1 MRIKFHTSAGI
12 EPTPSCLPG
21 ERLDHYTTEAAA
33 IKSGCHQET
42 ISQCE
47 SAPCINSGRCTD
59 GWNRYICDCTGT
71 SYSGPICAN
80 DDLSVSYN
88 GSQYTLITMPHEV
101 QSQVEDIVLRFR
113 TARPNG
119 FLFSTSSEESPDRLQ
134 AAIIN
139 GRLVV
144 TIKVGDK
151 DKTIHSGH
159 NLHDNLWHSL
169 KYTRRA
175 MNLLIQ
181 LDHLPHVKMEVS
193 LGKQGVLQYHNLH
206 LGSFVHAEEEIQMT
220 NSIPNFI
227 GSIQKF
233 EFNRE
238 RYLDLAWNS
247 ALQLGPNETPLI
259 RTTGHFAPREQRF
272 VHHAITFRSRQT
284 YVALPTLQAFQST
297 SIYFQL
303 KTRER
308 DALLLYNAGR
318 EADFLAVELVAGH
331 VQLIINLGDGPVRI
345 KDYARTSINDN
356 KWHAISITRP
366 YPNVHSLSVDDVIA
380 TAATSSMA
388 ATLDL
393 TSLFYIGGIPKEVY
407 LTLPKDLHARHG
419 FEGCLAS
426 LEING
431 NAPDLTTD
439 PLIPSSLTTPGCLGH
454 NNKCSQHVCAN
465 RGVCVQQWNSF
476 TCDCDMTSYTGPTC
490 SDESVAYE
498 FGPERGIITFVFPE
512 DRRPEMKSD
521 VLAFAF
527 ITNHHDAVIL
537 RVESAT
543 SNDYIEVEIVE
554 GNIFVVYNMG
564 TNDNPIGETFVKVN
578 DGFYHVVRFTRNAAN
593 STLQLDDFNLQTNFP
608 SGNQLSVFNSVGN
621 IQIGGKW
628 NRSKQRIERPFSG
641 VIAGLVLNGQ
651 RVLDLAADKD
661 PRTQIRGDVTLV
673 TSLHERIREPLL
685 QKMQQTPPDHSP
697 GGSDDL
703 VFSGAGSGCPNDDE
717 DSCTPSF
724 DTSPGDDL
732 ITPVYVPPTPR
743 SKKPLEPQCR
753 DDDEDCVTDGS
764 GDDRDDVSTPELPS
778 SKSPASPPPSPD
790 LSSESYPN
798 ITEPSRVYTDVTS
811 SSSSSST
818 SYSSSTTTALSTT
831 VFNNEV
837 IGQQIHTTQPQEET
851 TGTHTGPEILKTPGP
866 QVVTPTDLTITNSTS
881 FSDTTTSSKA
891 YNVTHIVDIS
901 VTHTDPT
908 TTTTTI
914 TSRINVAQSPLPPP
928 PTYMYPPP
936 PFTYPPHVINKNQIN
951 SETAEATAFVILVIA
966 GTLIAIILVILL
978 ILKLKQNTDHIYTM
992 DETKTSAVA
1001 HGHHQALL
1009 SNSMMPCSPPPL
1021 HSGYNNNNMNP
1032 NSSIYNSN
1040 TGDVRPMK
1048 RQAGHVKEWY
1058 V

>member
-1 MRIKFHTSAGI
+1 MTCRLVTTDPNTLSSQCPTRYIKFIATHPLLQMTFVTRI
-12 EPTPSCLPG
+12 PSLHHNAPG
-21 ERLDHYTTEAAA
+21 SISSGKNKYEIKAA
-33 IKSGCHQET
+33 
-42 ISQCE
+42 QC
-47 SAPCINSGRCTD
+47 
-59 GWNRYICDCTGT
+59 Y
-71 SYSGPICAN
+71 
-80 DDLSVSYN
+80 
-88 GSQYTLITMPHEV
+88 V
-101 QSQVEDIVLRFR
+101 Q
-113 TARPNG
+113 N
-119 FLFSTSSEESPDRLQ
+119 SSEESPDRLQ
-134 AAIIN
+134 MAVIN

-144 TIKVGDK
+144 TLKVGNK
-151 DKTIHSGH
+151 DKTINTGF
-159 NLHDNLWHSL
+159 NLHDNLWHSVR
-169 KYTRRA
+169 YTRRL
-175 MNLLIQ
+175 MNLLVQ
-181 LDHLPHVKMEVS
+181 LDHTPHVKMEVP
-193 LGKQGVLQYHNLH
+193 LGKQGVLQYHNIH

-233 EFNRE
+233 VFNNE
-238 RYLDLAWNS
+238 KYLELAWDS
-247 ALQLGPNETPLI
+247 ALQL
-259 RTTGHFAPREQRF
+259 
-272 VHHAITFRSRQT
+272 
-284 YVALPTLQAFQST
+284 ALPTLQAFQAT
-297 SIYFQL
+297 RIYFQL

-318 EADFLAVELVAGH
+318 ESDFLAVELVAGH

-366 YPNVHSLSVDDVIA
+366 YPNIHSLSVDDVIA
-380 TAATSSMA
+380 TASTSSMA

-393 TSLFYIGGIPKEVY
+393 SSLLYIGGIPKEVY

-490 SDESVAYE
+490 SDE
-498 FGPERGIITFVFPE
+498 
-512 DRRPEMKSD
+512 MKSD

-527 ITNHHDAVIL
+527 ITSHHDAVIL
-537 RVESAT
+537 RIESAS

-564 TNDNPIGETFVKVN
+564 TTDNPIGETFVKVN
-578 DGFYHVVRFTRNAAN
+578 DGFYHVVRFTRNGAN

-608 SGNQLSVFNSVGN
+608 SGNQLSVFNSVAN
-621 IQIGGKW
+621 IQVGGKW
-628 NRSKQRIERPFSG
+628 NRAKQRIERPFNG
-641 VIAGLVLNGQ
+641 VLAGLVLNGQ

-661 PRTQIRGDVTLV
+661 PRTQIRGDVNLLKTL
-673 TSLHERIREPLL
+673 HDRIREPWLN
-685 QKMQQTPPDHSP
+685 KMQQTPPDHSP
-697 GGSDDL
+697 GVSDDL

-743 SKKPLEPQCR
+743 TKKPKEPQCR

-764 GDDRDDVSTPELPS
+764 GDDRDDLSTPELP
-778 SKSPASPPPSPD
+778 PSEGPD
-790 LSSESYPN
+790 LTPSESYPN
-798 ITEPSRVYTDVTS
+798 ITDISTKVGSDVTSSTFSS

-818 SYSSSTTTALSTT
+818 STSTALSTT
-831 VFNNEV
+831 VFNNDV
-837 IGQQIHTTQPQEET
+837 IGQQILTTLPQEET

-866 QVVTPTDLTITNSTS
+866 QMVTPTEITITNGTTLSS
-881 FSDTTTSSKA
+881 EGTTSSKA

-914 TSRINVAQSPLPPP
+914 TSRINVAQSPIPPP
-928 PTYMYPPP
+928 PTYMYPPL
-936 PFTYPPHVINKNQIN
+936 PPHTFPPHINKNQIT
-951 SETAEATAFVILVIA
+951 SDTAEATAFVILVIA

-978 ILKLKQNTDHIYTM
+978 ILKLKHNTDHIYSM
-992 DETKTSAVA
+992 EETKGSAVS

-1009 SNSMMPCSPPPL
+1009 SNTMMPCSPPSL
-1021 HSGYNNNNMNP
+1021 HTSYNNSNTMNP
-1032 NSSIYNSN
+1032 NSSIYNNEHAHNVPRSE
-1040 TGDVRPMK
+1040 MK
-1048 RQAGHVKEWY
+1048 RQAGQHVKEWY